1 MANDNKLVIYLIASA
16 TFGIVLSVS
25 AILMVFAL
33 AKA

>member
-1 MANDNKLVIYLIASA
+1 MDKKLILFMVGSA
-16 TFGIVLSVS
+16 TFGIFISVS